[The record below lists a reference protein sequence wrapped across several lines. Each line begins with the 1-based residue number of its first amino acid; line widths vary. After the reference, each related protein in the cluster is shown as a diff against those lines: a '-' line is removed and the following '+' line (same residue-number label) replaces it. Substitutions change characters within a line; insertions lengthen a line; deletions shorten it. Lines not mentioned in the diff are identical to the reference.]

1 MFSSLVFVSEI
12 GISDGC
18 VKIHTCSFFVGNLE
32 DLDLIKLFWRI
43 LVSDES
49 ESSFSEETNTSDE
62 NIIGK
67 LIRSFAFK

>member
-1 MFSSLVFVSEI
+1 ME

-18 VKIHTCSFFVGNLE
+18 AKIHTCSFLVGTLE
-32 DLDLIKLFWRI
+32 DLDLIKRFWSV

-49 ESSFSEETNTSDE
+49 ESSFSEEANTSDE

-67 LIRSFAFK
+67 LI